1 MSAPPRSRIPYPA
14 ADDIDAAP
22 QTLVVAFADAALL
35 AVERAL
41 DSAHPILATTR
52 HARGQP
58 RLLFSTE
65 RVAIRVLDATAQL
78 ADLLRDYLDS
88 VRFDLSDLDDDV
100 VDPF

>member
-1 MSAPPRSRIPYPA
+1 MSFHPRPRIPYPA
-14 ADDIDAAP
+14 PDDIDAAP

-52 HARGQP
+52 HARGP
-58 RLLFSTE
+58 TRLLFSTE
-65 RVAIRVLDATAQL
+65 RVAIQVLEATAEL
-78 ADLLRDYLDS
+78 AGLLRDYLDS
-88 VRFDLSDLDDDV
+88 VRCDLAALDDDV